1 MNKPASNGNQS
12 LTDSGEN
19 KVRSKI
25 TKTGRRE
32 DINTEKG
39 IGPKDQPNDKI
50 SDNGVIDKFVTK
62 DDLKHNQTM
71 SANNKSSMKRLP
83 KDSSTLEKKRPVKEI
98 STINATTS
106 LATEEVK
113 SNKSNLNNVAR

>member
-19 KVRSKI
+19 NVRSKI
-25 TKTGRRE
+25 TKTETRE

-62 DDLKHNQTM
+62 DDLKRNQTM
-71 SANNKSSMKRLP
+71 SANNKSSMKRLL
-83 KDSSTLEKKRPVKEI
+83 KDSSLEKKRPVKEI

-106 LATEEVK
+106 FATEEVK
-113 SNKSNLNNVAR
+113 SNKNNLNNVAR